1 MVRCYCGL
9 GGNLGP
15 VREVFDQA
23 IADLRARPDVNVV
36 AVSSVHH
43 TAAVGT
49 SDEAGGDYFNAAVGL
64 ETNLPP
70 LALLD
75 LLQSIELKYGRTREL
90 RWGPRTLDLDLL
102 FYGDE
107 LIESPRLLVPH
118 PGCWFRRFVLD
129 PLVEIAPDLKHPVK
143 NATIRELRNRLLPR
157 PLPVALCGA
166 NEPQRHELISLMQL
180 EFPQAEFSTWPAT
193 TTSQHASDP
202 ALLIWL
208 GTGDN
213 QSQSDEAEF
222 SQLPTLPRLA
232 AMPPHPGFLRYV
244 LRAAL
249 GT

>member
-15 VREVFDQA
+15 VPEIFNQA
-23 IADLRARPDVNVV
+23 IADLRARSEISVI
-36 AVSSVHH
+36 AVSSVHR

-64 ETNLPP
+64 ETKLPP

-75 LLQSIELKYGRTREL
+75 LLQSLELKYGRTREL

-157 PLPVALCGA
+157 PLLVALCGA
-166 NEPQRHELISLMQL
+166 NELQRRELITLIQP
-180 EFPQAEFSTWPAT
+180 EFPQATLSTWTANST
-193 TTSQHASDP
+193 ESQDSEP

-208 GTGDN
+208 GNSDD
-213 QSQSDEAEF
+213 QSSSGEVEF
-222 SQLPTLPRLA
+222 SNLPALPRLA

-249 GT
+249 GS